1 MAHRS
6 AVEKSIS
13 TILVSFLKRVLSMQ
27 IENWQRPRDRNL
39 K

>member
-6 AVEKSIS
+6 AVEESIS
-13 TILVSFLKRVLSMQ
+13 TYSGNFLKRVLSMQ
-27 IENWQRPRDRNL
+27 IENWQRPTDQNL